1 MDTLS
6 TNINTLFNTLRLVNV
21 PMMALRV
28 KGKVALTTAKINIC
42 YVVSLRKCYG
52 KDRFKGLEGA

>member
-1 MDTLS
+1 
-6 TNINTLFNTLRLVNV
+6 
-21 PMMALRV
+21 MMALRV